1 MKKSVILLA
10 MLLVLTVS
18 WAARAEAPP
27 FMPIQGVLTDNAG
40 DPVDG
45 ETDMVFTLYDAA
57 GEGTA
62 LWTETQTIMVEDG
75 FFTAYLGD
83 IEDLDLVL
91 FLDNDELWLGIAVED
106 DDEMPLV
113 YIGSV
118 AYAGYA
124 EYCGNIPD
132 HDHAFDDL
140 TGSMPAEM
148 LPDNAVVGAQ
158 ACEDTDKVTGVDAEG
173 ALLCGEDLDLDTHI
187 NSQACGDTDK
197 VTGVD
202 ADGLLICDTDIN
214 TDTTY
219 DGTDFALSDQ
229 SPCSGTDKVVGVN
242 ASGGLICSADVSADS
257 DWTVAGS
264 DMYSAVSGNVGIGI
278 SSPNEKLDVDGN
290 VEVTGDYDYAS
301 AKTGYYWVGRD
312 DLAFNDYNED
322 DYSQRLY
329 ATWNPLLIDGASAP
343 YDGTFHG
350 EVHLPNGVTVTEMIC
365 HFYDNRNPGYVRATL
380 FRADIRGTKAGDLA
394 EVVTTDAETPNH
406 VARTDS
412 DITNAVINLNTY
424 QYMLEVFMTCPVTD
438 QMAFYACKITYETQR
453 VTY

>member
-27 FMPIQGVLTDNAG
+27 FMPIQGVLTDDAG

-83 IEDLDLVL
+83 IEDLDLLL
-91 FLDNDELWLGIAVED
+91 FLDNDEMWLGIAVED

-202 ADGLLICDTDIN
+202 ADGLLICGEDLDED

-219 DGTDFALSDQ
+219 DGTDFALSNQ
-229 SPCSGTDKVVGVN
+229 LSPCSGTDKVVGVN
-242 ASGGLICSADVSADS
+242 ASGGLICAADVDTTGSTVLGAVVGSDGSFIRGVGATGARRVTDGAYIVNFDRDVSACVFVVSPGTTGSSGVTLDRIGQ
-257 DWTVAGS
+257 VAG
-264 DMYSAVSGNVGIGI
+264 ANGE
-278 SSPNEKLDVDGN
+278 P
-290 VEVTGDYDYAS
+290 TGVFITIQD
-301 AKTGYYWVGRD
+301 TG
-312 DLAFNDYNED
+312 
-322 DYSQRLY
+322 
-329 ATWNPLLIDGASAP
+329 ATLIDGS
-343 YDGTFHG
+343 FH
-350 EVHLPNGVTVTEMIC
+350 VHVLC
-365 HFYDNRNPGYVRATL
+365 
-380 FRADIRGTKAGDLA
+380 
-394 EVVTTDAETPNH
+394 
-406 VARTDS
+406 S
-412 DITNAVINLNTY
+412 
-424 QYMLEVFMTCPVTD
+424 
-438 QMAFYACKITYETQR
+438 
-453 VTY
+453 